1 MTTGALAPHA
11 MATHD
16 HTSPTPDSSPATRV
30 LVVEDD
36 EIQSFLVEEALTA
49 AGFTDTRSVGS
60 VVAAQREIDD
70 WRPDLVVLDLGL
82 PDGDGMSVLELLGHG
97 GRHGIP
103 TIVVTG
109 ESDPDRRVRALELG
123 AIDLVVKPFHLG
135 ELGTRAR
142 RALAS
147 HDELEAATVVAGA
160 LAAEL
165 HETEVELDAQ
175 TDRALGVL
183 LAALG
188 LRSPHLA
195 DRARRVGQSVRDLAR
210 VEGLDDVADRL
221 GRAASCHEVGALTLD
236 DITLGRYLDDEP
248 DAAEHCSHVSVAL
261 LAPLD
266 RLAMAAARH
275 RTAPSA
281 GDRPLERLA
290 ATYTAV
296 AHRFH
301 AAAQRPDRGL
311 DLAAGALA
319 LHDRTASALDPALVE
334 TFETHC
340 LPRPS

>member
-1 MTTGALAPHA
+1 

-16 HTSPTPDSSPATRV
+16 SSSSTPPEPTPTTRV

-36 EIQSFLVEEALTA
+36 EIQSFLVGEALSA
-49 AGFTDTRSVGS
+49 AGFTDTRSVSS
-60 VVAAQREIDD
+60 VVAARHEIDE
-70 WRPDLVVLDLGL
+70 WQPDLVILDLGL

-97 GRHGIP
+97 GRRGIP
-103 TIVVTG
+103 TLVVTG

-123 AIDLVVKPFHLG
+123 ALDLVVKPFHLA
-135 ELGTRAR
+135 ELGARAR

-147 HDELEAATVVAGA
+147 HDELEAAAVVTGA

-195 DRARRVGQSVRDLAR
+195 DRARRVGASVRDLAT
-210 VEGLDDVADRL
+210 VEGLDDVAERL

-236 DITLGRYLDDEP
+236 DITLGRYLDDE
-248 DAAEHCSHVSVAL
+248 AEASEHCAHVSVAL

-275 RTAPSA
+275 RLPIAQH
-281 GDRPLERLA
+281 DQPLERLVA
-290 ATYTAV
+290 AYTAV

-319 LHDRTASALDPALVE
+319 LHDRNAPRLDPALVE